1 MPLQNG
7 RYDGPLY
14 RALNPVH
21 ARNPLSGRGAELYGG
36 RFNPIGVPA
45 LYTAFDPIGALREA
59 NQVGSLQPT
68 LLVSYRAG
76 IGPIFD
82 ARDAG
87 ELARRGMSAQSLAD
101 AGWRIAMLDR
111 RPVPSQEFA
120 RGLMA
125 DGFAGLLVR
134 SFAKGSTDADLNL
147 VLWRWTGDG
156 AALVVV
162 DDEGRLRRM

>member
-1 MPLQNG
+1 MPLENG
-7 RYDGPLY
+7 RCDGPLF

-21 ARNPLSGRGAELYGG
+21 ARNPLAGCGAGLYGG
-36 RFNPIGVPA
+36 RFNPKGVPA
-45 LYTAFDPIGALREA
+45 LYAALDPIGALRGA

-87 ELARRGMSAQSLAD
+87 ELARRGVSAQILSD
-101 AGWRIAMLDR
+101 AGWRIAMLDS
-111 RPVPSQEFA
+111 RPLPSQDFA

-125 DGFAGLLVR
+125 DGFARLIVR
-134 SFAKGSTDADLNL
+134 SFAKGSSDADLTL
-147 VLWRWTGDG
+147 VLWRWVGDG
-156 AALVVV
+156 AAVVAV
-162 DDEGRLRRM
+162 DDEGRLRHM